1 MHISSIIKSALF
13 SRYKSFLCYQRLA
26 VVRLLSLQTDNIYF
40 QTSYKQNHEYFL
52 FIASFTKYIFLK
64 LSILLSISVDYF
76 FQLMSITPLYEHT
89 TICLSF
95 LLSDGYWECFLFWNV
110 MNKAFVN
117 ICVHVFV
124 QVYLHFSYE
133 VPWREMTWLYVMC
146 LLFEETAFRSGCCIL
161 HYQVQGMT
169 EPIVQHSCHSLILP
183 IKKYY
188 PCHCSLIKSILI
200 I

>member
-1 MHISSIIKSALF
+1 M
-13 SRYKSFLCYQRLA
+13 
-26 VVRLLSLQTDNIYF
+26 
-40 QTSYKQNHEYFL
+40 
-52 FIASFTKYIFLK
+52 K

-117 ICVHVFV
+117 ICVRVFV

-133 VPWREMTWLYVMC
+133 IPWREMIWLYVMC
-146 LLFEETAFRSGCCIL
+146 LSFEETAF
-161 HYQVQGMT
+161 
-169 EPIVQHSCHSLILP
+169 
-183 IKKYY
+183 
-188 PCHCSLIKSILI
+188 
-200 I
+200 